1 MDGLGRKLVAIPVF
15 LTTFACVKTRFIG
28 YGALLLLLLT
38 ALSCGSARKMPAQA
52 QGQPPLEDPV
62 EIARARQRAREVLD
76 SIARARPDMPADS
89 LAVLDTTILGAE
101 LPLADQI
108 IAFARTFTGVPY
120 RLGAAGPKEFDCSG
134 FTSYVYKHFGYNL
147 TKFSVAQFKEGR
159 EVPSFS
165 DIQKGDLVFFGKRDS
180 VRDIGHVGIVVSI
193 DRERGSFR
201 FIHASVSRGV
211 TEDDAN
217 HPYFMMR
224 YMGARRFLPDEPA
237 Q

>member
-1 MDGLGRKLVAIPVF
+1 MKH
-15 LTTFACVKTRFIG
+15 RFIG
-28 YGALLLLLLT
+28 FGVLLVLLLT
-38 ALSCGSARKMPAQA
+38 ALSCGSARKTQA
-52 QGQPPLEDPV
+52 LSPSQAPLEDPV

-76 SIARARPDMPADS
+76 SIARARPDIPADS
-89 LAVLDTTILGAE
+89 LAVQGMDGGDAE
-101 LPLADQI
+101 GLPLADQI
-108 IAFARTFTGVPY
+108 IAYARTFTGVPY

-134 FTSYVYKHFGYNL
+134 FTSYVFRHFGYSI

-193 DRERGSFR
+193 DHERGSFR

-224 YMGARRFLPDEPA
+224 YMGARRILPDE
-237 Q
+237 

>member
-1 MDGLGRKLVAIPVF
+1 MKH
-15 LTTFACVKTRFIG
+15 RFIG
-28 YGALLLLLLT
+28 FGVLLVLLLT
-38 ALSCGSARKMPAQA
+38 ALSCGSARKTPAQSPSQA
-52 QGQPPLEDPV
+52 PLEDPV

-76 SIARARPDMPADS
+76 SIARARPDIPADS
-89 LAVLDTTILGAE
+89 LAVQGMDSSDAE
-101 LPLADQI
+101 GQPLADQI
-108 IAFARTFTGVPY
+108 IAYARTFTGVPY

-134 FTSYVYKHFGYNL
+134 FTSHVFRHFGYSI

-193 DRERGSFR
+193 DHERGSFR

-224 YMGARRFLPDEPA
+224 FMGARRILPDE
-237 Q
+237 

>member
-1 MDGLGRKLVAIPVF
+1 MV
-15 LTTFACVKTRFIG
+15 
-28 YGALLLLLLT
+28 LLL
-38 ALSCGSARKMPAQA
+38 ALSCGSARKTPAPS
-52 QGQPPLEDPV
+52 QPPLDDPV
-62 EIARARQRAREVLD
+62 EIARARQRAREVMD
-76 SIARARPDMPADS
+76 SIARVRPQSPSDTLAGKDS
-89 LAVLDTTILGAE
+89 SATQEGDVRL
-101 LPLADQI
+101 LADQV
-108 IAFARTFTGVPY
+108 IAYARTFTGVPY

-134 FTSYVYKHFGYNL
+134 FTSYVFRHFGYNI
-147 TKFSVAQFKEGR
+147 TKFSVAQFSEGR
-159 EVPSFS
+159 EVPSFT

-224 YMGARRFLPDEPA
+224 YMGARRILPDE
-237 Q
+237 

>member
-1 MDGLGRKLVAIPVF
+1 MKH
-15 LTTFACVKTRFIG
+15 RFIG
-28 YGALLLLLLT
+28 FGVLLVLLLT
-38 ALSCGSARKMPAQA
+38 ALSCGSARKTPAQSPSQA
-52 QGQPPLEDPV
+52 PLEDPV

-76 SIARARPDMPADS
+76 SIARARPDIPADS
-89 LAVLDTTILGAE
+89 LAVQGMDSGDAE
-101 LPLADQI
+101 GLPLADQI
-108 IAFARTFTGVPY
+108 IAYARTFTGVPY

-134 FTSYVYKHFGYNL
+134 FTSYVFRHFGYSI

-193 DRERGSFR
+193 DHERGSFR

-224 YMGARRFLPDEPA
+224 YMGARRILPDE
-237 Q
+237 

>member
-1 MDGLGRKLVAIPVF
+1 MTVLCCISRF
-15 LTTFACVKTRFIG
+15 LTTFACVKHRFIEFG
-28 YGALLLLLLT
+28 VLLLVLLA
-38 ALSCGSARKMPAQA
+38 ALSCGSARKTPSQA
-52 QGQPPLEDPV
+52 AAQPPLEDPV

-76 SIARARPDMPADS
+76 SIARVRPDLPADS
-89 LAVLDTTILGAE
+89 LAAALDSLPADNR
-101 LPLADQI
+101 PLADQI
-108 IAFARTFTGVPY
+108 IAYARTFTGVPY

-134 FTSYVYKHFGYNL
+134 FTSYVYKHFGYSI

-165 DIQKGDLVFFGKRDS
+165 DIQKGDLVFFGKRES

-193 DRERGSFR
+193 DHERGSFR

-224 YMGARRFLPDEPA
+224 YMGARRILPDE
-237 Q
+237 

>member
-1 MDGLGRKLVAIPVF
+1 MNHRH
-15 LTTFACVKTRFIG
+15 IG
-28 YGALLLLLLT
+28 FGVLIIVLLT
-38 ALSCGSARKMPAQA
+38 ALSCGSARKTSVQDKA
-52 QGQPPLEDPV
+52 QPPLEDPV
-62 EIARARQRAREVLD
+62 EIARARQRAREVMD
-76 SIARARPDMPADS
+76 SIARVRPEMPTDS
-89 LAVLDTTILGAE
+89 LAGTDPLPAGSGSD

-108 IAFARTFTGVPY
+108 IAYARTFTGVPY
-120 RLGAAGPKEFDCSG
+120 RLGTAGPKEFDCSG
-134 FTSYVYKHFGYNL
+134 FTSYVYKHFGYNI
-147 TKFSVAQFKEGR
+147 TKYSVAQFKEGR

-193 DRERGSFR
+193 DHERGSFR

-224 YMGARRFLPDEPA
+224 YMGARRILPDEPGR
-237 Q
+237 